1 MRFRTRRRALLPVLA
16 PRRPLWLRT
25 ERRLPMPSN
34 HPRRGAILVSFSGV
48 DGSGKSTQ
56 IENLRAQLEARGL
69 RTRLLAFW
77 DNVVVGCGVREG
89 FVHKA
94 YGSQRGVG
102 APGKPV
108 ERRDKNVRRW
118 YLTLL
123 RYILYFAD
131 ALHLAWVARARRRD
145 CDVLIFDRYI
155 YDELA
160 NLPLASRLTR
170 WYVRLITALV
180 PRPNIAYL
188 LDADPDAARERKPE
202 YPVEFMRQCRRAY
215 KDLALM
221 LRSLTFIP
229 ALPLEDAKARV
240 EHAFWL
246 AIGLPRTMPEP
257 VVTDAE
263 TAA

>member
-1 MRFRTRRRALLPVLA
+1 M
-16 PRRPLWLRT
+16 PRDI
-25 ERRLPMPSN
+25 N
-34 HPRRGAILVSFSGV
+34 HNQRAILVSFSGV

-77 DNVVVGCGVREG
+77 DNVVVGCGLREG

-118 YLTLL
+118 YLTLS

-131 ALHLAWVARARRRD
+131 ALHLAWVARVRRKGKD

-155 YDELA
+155 YDELV
-160 NLPLASRLTR
+160 NLPLASRFTR
-170 WYVRLITALV
+170 WYVRLVTALV

-202 YPVEFMRQCRRAY
+202 YPLEFMRQCRRAY

-246 AIGLPRTMPEP
+246 
-257 VVTDAE
+257 
-263 TAA
+263 TAALPKPVPATPAVSDVEAA

>member
-1 MRFRTRRRALLPVLA
+1 MPANNSRRHSR
-16 PRRPLWLRT
+16 
-25 ERRLPMPSN
+25 
-34 HPRRGAILVSFSGV
+34 AILVSFSGL

-77 DNVVVGCGVREG
+77 DNVVVACGAREG

-118 YLTLL
+118 YLTLF
-123 RYILYFAD
+123 RYLLYFAD
-131 ALHLAWVARARRRD
+131 ALHLAWVARVRRRD

-229 ALPLEDAKARV
+229 ALPLEEAKARV

-246 AIGLPRTMPEP
+246 TTALTKPLP
-257 VVTDAE
+257 VTPAVSDIE
-263 TAA
+263 AA

>member
-1 MRFRTRRRALLPVLA
+1 MPANNSRRHSR
-16 PRRPLWLRT
+16 
-25 ERRLPMPSN
+25 
-34 HPRRGAILVSFSGV
+34 AILVSFSGL

-77 DNVVVGCGVREG
+77 DNVVVACGVREG

-118 YLTLL
+118 YLTLF
-123 RYILYFAD
+123 RYLLYFAD
-131 ALHLAWVARARRRD
+131 ALHLAWVARARRRN

-246 AIGLPRTMPEP
+246 AIGLPKTMPEP